1 MRQVRWAFNFG
12 MWEPVE
18 GEWCKALQSVQKEEK
33 ERIQKFRYQADAKA
47 SLAGRIMLRKFLSSV
62 SQLKAKDLIL
72 TRTERGKPV
81 LEAGSGAGSQCGW
94 DYNVS
99 HSGSWTVLA
108 ASSQGA
114 VGVDVMKTRDRR
126 IERLEEFFR
135 LMRRQFT
142 ASEWTNIL
150 GSGTDSQQLFSFHRH
165 WALKE
170 SYVKAEGTG
179 LGIDLQTLEFDTK
192 GTPTEGTV
200 ICDTTIKINGAK
212 DDRWKFEEMLLDEE
226 HVVSVAL
233 QDGKN
238 DESEA
243 FIKLDISQILSDPD
257 SQLRKIE
264 KEDWILFK
272 NSEPIKPF

>member
-12 MWEPVE
+12 VWEPLE
-18 GEWCKALQSVQKEEK
+18 GEWCRALQSVQVEEK
-33 ERIQKFRYQADAKA
+33 ERIQKFRYQDDAKA
-47 SLAGRIMLRKFLSSV
+47 SLIGRIMLRKFLSSV
-62 SQLKAKDLIL
+62 SNVKGKDIIL
-72 TRTERGKPV
+72 TRTDRGKPV
-81 LEAGSGAGSQCGW
+81 LEAGGSQW

-108 ASSQGA
+108 ASCDGP

-126 IERLEEFFR
+126 IQRLGEFFR

-142 ASEWTNIL
+142 AKEWTTIHGA
-150 GSGTDSQQLFSFHRH
+150 GSDPQQLFTFHRH

-170 SYVKAEGTG
+170 SYVKAVGTG
-179 LGIDLQTLEFDTK
+179 LGIDLQTLEFDIK
-192 GTPTEGTV
+192 GEPTEEAV
-200 ICDTTIKINGAK
+200 VCDTTIKIDGAK
-212 DDRWKFEEMLLDEE
+212 DDRWKFEEMLLDCE

-233 QDGKN
+233 QDGN
-238 DESEA
+238 SQTEA
-243 FIKLDISQILSDPD
+243 FVKLDIAEILSDPD
-257 SQLRKIE
+257 SQLRNTE